1 MTAIHAEQ
9 RAATGA
15 ASLSADDRRTALARI
30 EARRAELLA
39 ELDQLTAIEAGHWDA
54 LRCACREPKP
64 EGHALCPSCDAR
76 R

>member
-1 MTAIHAEQ
+1 MTAAEQ
-9 RAATGA
+9 RAATSA
-15 ASLSADDRRTALARI
+15 APLTPADRAAALARI

-39 ELDQLTAIEAGHWDA
+39 ELDLLAAIEDGHWDA
-54 LRCACREPKP
+54 LRCACGERKP

>member
-1 MTAIHAEQ
+1 MTVAQQ
-9 RAATGA
+9 RAATKA
-15 ASLSADDRRTALARI
+15 ALLTHADRSAALARI

-39 ELDQLTAIEAGHWDA
+39 ELDQLAAIEAGHWDA

>member
-1 MTAIHAEQ
+1 MTAAEQ
-9 RAATGA
+9 RAATSA
-15 ASLSADDRRTALARI
+15 APLTPFDRAAALSRI
-30 EARRAELLA
+30 EVRRAELLA
-39 ELDQLTAIEAGHWDA
+39 ELDQLAAIEAGRWDA